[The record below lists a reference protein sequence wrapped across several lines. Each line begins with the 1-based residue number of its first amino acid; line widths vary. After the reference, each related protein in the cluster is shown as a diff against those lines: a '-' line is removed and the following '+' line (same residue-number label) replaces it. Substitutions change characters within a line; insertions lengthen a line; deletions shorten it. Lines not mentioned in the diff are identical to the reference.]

1 MQLEQ
6 IKNNQKNQ
14 EDVKEL
20 LQYGRR
26 LCLRIDGDDVLQN
39 VMSLWSDADIDLPS
53 VYRHFKHFIDEDV

>member
-1 MQLEQ
+1 MQ
-6 IKNNQKNQ
+6 Q
-14 EDVKEL
+14 EEL